1 MDGMLDGLFDSLV
14 GETNAFKEL
23 EKLAS
28 DLNEQAYQ
36 MKHRKFYMN
45 NFKRKKRR
53 KHGSLS

>member
-1 MDGMLDGLFDSLV
+1 MDGMLD

-36 MKHRKFYMN
+36 MKHRKVKDRYASPKFYMN

-53 KHGSLS
+53 KS